1 MANPIVTLSP
11 FAGAGAQFF
20 DNNGVPLAGGLI
32 YTYASGTTTAQ
43 ATYTTPIGNVA
54 NSNPIV
60 LDSSGRTPQEIRLLN
75 GYSYKFVLQTA
86 TATQIGSYD
95 NIPNSSQNVPLIND
109 ASSIAFEQGTSTTA
123 GSFIV
128 GLTYLITS
136 IGTTSFTSIGA
147 TSNTVGIYFTAT
159 GVGSGTGT
167 AQLSRTTQSKLQDW
181 VSVKD
186 FGATGNGTSDDTV
199 AINNALAVSNCV
211 YFPPGTYLT
220 SGNINIINKSIIGN
234 SKYTTTIKLS
244 GTNTNTPL
252 FINGGSTSSSWG
264 SGGGCLIRDIS
275 LRGNWDGSTTN
286 TGTNLSTVGALV
298 QWFAGAYVK
307 IQNCNLGYSY
317 GFGVMCYLLGYS
329 DIEDCH
335 IYTCAL
341 NGVHWYGVSGS
352 SAITSSGIHNSTVT
366 TCGKYG
372 GSSNI
377 LGSSGVYLRNAFM
390 ASLNHNVIE
399 DSISAITLDGNDN
412 RNVMIFENH
421 METVSYACFNYIG
434 AGTGLNFINNIFAT
448 SPEFVQSNPVVQ
460 TYSSINNYNVGN
472 IYNLPYTQGTNS
484 VSLSNASPQ
493 QTVASVTLSPGTY
506 LLVGTWMGVASSGAG
521 QMSTRQQFAINTSAS
536 FPSFNSFSAIA
547 KSAYFQADCSSTIN
561 TADGFANGSLSL
573 ITNIT
578 STTTFYLYGGP
589 TSITSSLNVA
599 FAGYLTATQINGT
612 YIS

>member
-60 LDSSGRTPQEIRLLN
+60 LDSSGRTPQEIWLLN

-220 SGNINIINKSIIGN
+220 SGNINIINKS
-234 SKYTTTIKLS
+234 S
-244 GTNTNTPL
+244 
-252 FINGGSTSSSWG
+252 
-264 SGGGCLIRDIS
+264 
-275 LRGNWDGSTTN
+275 
-286 TGTNLSTVGALV
+286 
-298 QWFAGAYVK
+298 
-307 IQNCNLGYSY
+307 
-317 GFGVMCYLLGYS
+317 
-329 DIEDCH
+329 
-335 IYTCAL
+335 
-341 NGVHWYGVSGS
+341 
-352 SAITSSGIHNSTVT
+352 
-366 TCGKYG
+366 
-372 GSSNI
+372 
-377 LGSSGVYLRNAFM
+377 
-390 ASLNHNVIE
+390 
-399 DSISAITLDGNDN
+399 
-412 RNVMIFENH
+412 
-421 METVSYACFNYIG
+421 
-434 AGTGLNFINNIFAT
+434 
-448 SPEFVQSNPVVQ
+448 
-460 TYSSINNYNVGN
+460 
-472 IYNLPYTQGTNS
+472 
-484 VSLSNASPQ
+484 
-493 QTVASVTLSPGTY
+493 
-506 LLVGTWMGVASSGAG
+506 
-521 QMSTRQQFAINTSAS
+521 
-536 FPSFNSFSAIA
+536 
-547 KSAYFQADCSSTIN
+547 
-561 TADGFANGSLSL
+561 
-573 ITNIT
+573 
-578 STTTFYLYGGP
+578 
-589 TSITSSLNVA
+589 
-599 FAGYLTATQINGT
+599 
-612 YIS
+612 